1 MKALDSQCSTRS
13 RILRHRGFTLIELLV
28 VIAIIAILAALLLPA
43 LTRAKLK
50 AQSATCVSNLR
61 QLTTAWIMYADDY
74 NGVLVPNYLAS
85 PLAWIDGTS
94 GSVFIMP
101 GATNIN
107 SLKKGLLYPY
117 NPSIGVYRCP
127 SAIIGPKA
135 IVPNVRVVRNY
146 SLEGRMGGASPADEK
161 RYGVKETEWVL
172 GAPYPQY
179 KKIVEIKTPSP
190 SEALTFLDESI
201 ETLDD
206 GYFAVNYNQYPNQ
219 WQNSPTVRHGKSGV
233 LSFADGHAE
242 LWHWR
247 TLNID
252 QGLDVPATT
261 PLPNKDLVRLQRTV
275 LRNATIGM

>member
-1 MKALDSQCSTRS
+1 MKTLDSQCSTRS
-13 RILRHRGFTLIELLV
+13 PILRRRGFTLIELLV

-61 QLTTAWIMYADDY
+61 QLTTAWLMYADDY
-74 NGVLVPNYLAS
+74 NGILVPNYLSS

-107 SLKKGLLYPY
+107 SLRKGLLFPY
-117 NPSIGVYRCP
+117 NPALGVYRCP
-127 SAIIGPKA
+127 SAIKGPSG
-135 IVPNVRVVRNY
+135 VPPGVRVVRNY
-146 SLEGRMGGASPADEK
+146 SLEGRMGGASAADAT
-161 RYGVKETEWVL
+161 RYGVSDTTWVL
-172 GAPYPQY
+172 SSTYPQY
-179 KKIVEIKTPSP
+179 RKMVDIKTPVP

-206 GYFAVNYNQYPNQ
+206 GYFAVNLDSNT

-242 LWHWR
+242 LWRWR
-247 TLNID
+247 TINID
-252 QGLDVPATT
+252 QGLDTPATS
-261 PLPNKDLVRLQRTV
+261 LPNKELRKLQRAVFRTP
-275 LRNATIGM
+275 TGGP

>member
-1 MKALDSQCSTRS
+1 MKALDSQCSARS
-13 RILRHRGFTLIELLV
+13 PSLRHRGFTLIELLV

-61 QLTTAWIMYADDY
+61 QLTSAWIMYADDY
-74 NGVLVPNYLAS
+74 NGILVPNYLSS

-94 GSVFIMP
+94 GSVFMLP

-107 SLKKGLLYPY
+107 SLKAGLLYPY
-117 NPSIGVYRCP
+117 NPALGVYRCP

-146 SLEGRMGGASPADEK
+146 SLEGRMGGASAADAT
-161 RYGVKETEWVL
+161 RYNVSDTTWVL
-172 GAPYPQY
+172 GAAYPQY
-179 KKIVEIKTPSP
+179 KKMVDIKTPVP
-190 SEALTFLDESI
+190 SEAMTFLDESI

-206 GYFAVNYNQYPNQ
+206 GYFAVNYNATPNQ

-242 LWHWR
+242 RWRWR
-247 TLNID
+247 TLNVD
-252 QGLDVPATT
+252 QALSINAAS
-261 PLPNKDLVRLQRTV
+261 PLPNPDLVRMQRAV
-275 LRNATIGM
+275 LRDPAGGI